1 MIARRVETTW
11 AVLAVLVT
19 VGASHVLYYVFVAPA
34 MTHGLVFGVVAAL
47 LWAAER
53 AQRAPT
59 RRAFWLLGFLTG
71 LSALVRQ
78 QTAVCGVLL
87 LLVAADGLRRRTVPA
102 RWILE
107 AGACGLLAV
116 APQLI
121 VWKVVYGSWLLVPQ
135 GDAFFVSAG
144 ARAWDVLL
152 HADRGFF
159 VWTPL
164 MALAT
169 VGLVAG
175 WRRWGLFSA
184 AGLAVLALTAFVN
197 GSLWDWP
204 GSDSFGSRRFDVA
217 VPFLALGM
225 ATLLQWQARHPAV
238 LPSLGCALAIA
249 WNLGLISLYREH
261 AVNEAAPLERI
272 AGFQGRRL
280 RRTLE
285 DAAHAVGGP
294 RLRGL
299 VYKVMVGE
307 YFYWNLNRSGTI
319 DLSTPDERHLAGG
332 WSEPR
337 WEGNRPRFRWALP
350 PRACIRIPLEQPMDL
365 RTTLRA
371 RAPGRLAEP
380 QVVTVEVN
388 GAPVASLTVP
398 EDWTDLQVVL
408 PARALGPG
416 ENAVCLAFAL
426 AAPTDD
432 GREVSALVARIQ
444 LP

>member
-1 MIARRVETTW
+1 
-11 AVLAVLVT
+11 
-19 VGASHVLYYVFVAPA
+19 

-47 LWAAER
+47 LWAADR

-71 LSALVRQ
+71 LTALVRQ

-87 LLVAADGLRRRTVPA
+87 LLVAADAVRRRTVPR

-107 AGACGLLAV
+107 AGLCGLLAV

-121 VWKVVYGSWLLVPQ
+121 VWKLVYGSWLLVPQ
-135 GDAFFVSAG
+135 GDAFFVSGG
-144 ARAWDVLL
+144 ARAWDVLI

-164 MALAT
+164 MAVATAGLA
-169 VGLVAG
+169 AG
-175 WRRWGLFSA
+175 WRRWGVFSA
-184 AGLAVLALTAFVN
+184 AGLAVLALTALVN
-197 GSLWDWP
+197 GSVWDWP
-204 GSDSFGSRRFDVA
+204 GSDSFGSRRFDVV

-225 ATLLQWQARHPAV
+225 ATLLQWQARHPVV
-238 LPSLGCALAIA
+238 LPSLGCALAVL
-249 WNLGLISLYREH
+249 WNLGLIGLYRDH
-261 AVNEAAPLERI
+261 TINEAAPLERV
-272 AGFQGRRL
+272 AGLQGRRL
-280 RRTLE
+280 RRALE
-285 DAAHAVGGP
+285 GAAQAMGGA

-350 PRACIRIPLEQPMDL
+350 PRACIRVPLEQPMDL
-365 RTTLRA
+365 RTTIRA

-380 QVVTVEVN
+380 QVATVELN
-388 GAPVASLTVP
+388 GVPVASLP
-398 EDWTDLQVVL
+398 LSKDWTDLQLLL
-408 PARALGPG
+408 PARALVPG
-416 ENAVCLAFAL
+416 ENLVCLAFAL

-432 GREVSALVARIQ
+432 GREVSAAVARIQ